1 MTRSGKIV
9 AIALGSIAVL
19 AAGWTGAGMYAGRV
33 AADQMRTFASGTPM
47 GPGVTIAA
55 ARHETGLFES
65 GGRFEVRFD
74 EHCDPSPADGANF
87 ALQVEYRLSH
97 RALPGSMM
105 RFEWTMT
112 PAGEAG
118 AMLSKVTD
126 GALRL
131 EGQGTVSYARALAST
146 LAMPEIVL
154 GSGAQALRISPGNG
168 RFTLAGGALGLQW
181 KTDRIAG
188 RGAGKALEVTNLGID
203 ADLQDAARG
212 TGSMTLSVERVGTG
226 FGTVE
231 GFRLVS
237 AAVARGDRTDVTIN
251 PSLRSLTAP
260 GQKASDLS
268 MEVSVRDMHTASLET
283 IQRISRESCSFRLLK
298 PEEARQLRVAVRT
311 LLTSGLALGVDSI
324 RGTIG
329 EGSLEGFLKV
339 ELKKAAPAPAAV
351 AEADAVAVDLSR
363 LLSSRGE
370 IMLKG
375 NAVTAQQREM
385 AVGMG
390 IASAQPGGL
399 KAAFDYADGILKVNG
414 RVFDAGPLQVALS
427 AADRRLNTFLGVAL
441 PVERAP
447 AGALQPAE
455 PAPMA
460 DEAPPPAAPP
470 NVSPGMAPN
479 VLPNVL
485 PAAPPASL
493 R

>member
-65 GGRFEVRFD
+65 GGRFEVRVD
-74 EHCDPSPADGANF
+74 EHCDPSSADGANF
-87 ALQVEYRLSH
+87 ALQVDYRLSH
-97 RALPGSMM
+97 RPLPGSMM